1 MKFFLDTYA
10 MREYLRRN
18 TAYGGRYRDV
28 EVLQQYPRCFGKPS
42 GGSRKPRDLQSAVA
56 HGKC

>member
-28 EVLQQYPRCFGKPS
+28 EVLQQYPICLGKPS
-42 GGSRKPRDLQSAVA
+42 GGSSKPPDLQSVVA
-56 HGKC
+56 HSE